1 MVFGVGGIEELHP
14 FTGEIEPDL
23 GVAGARLDDGKRSW
37 HERDSNRLPSRSP
50 FTPVSRE
57 PGAATRYGG
66 PMRLGVLDVGSNTV
80 HLLVVDAHRGAQPT
94 PQLSRKSVLRLAE
107 HIDKRGDLAIEGADA
122 LVGAAIG
129 ARRQAR
135 ELECDE
141 LLAFATSA
149 VRDAGNSSEVLA
161 RVQEEAG
168 VSLQVLG
175 GADEARLTFLA
186 VRRWFGWSAGRL
198 LCLDI
203 GGGSLEL
210 GVGDHEVPEAAL
222 SVPLGAGRL
231 TREWLD
237 GDPPS
242 KPSVE
247 KLRAYVASELA
258 APAKKLLAAGEPD
271 RVVAS
276 SKTFRTLARLAGAA
290 PSKEGPRVPRRLQ
303 LNGLRQ
309 VIGFI
314 SRMAADDV
322 AELDGVSAA
331 RAHQTLA
338 GAIVAE
344 QAMLALGV
352 TEFQLCPWALREG
365 IILRRLDQIG

>member
-1 MVFGVGGIEELHP
+1 
-14 FTGEIEPDL
+14 
-23 GVAGARLDDGKRSW
+23 
-37 HERDSNRLPSRSP
+37 
-50 FTPVSRE
+50 
-57 PGAATRYGG
+57 
-66 PMRLGVLDVGSNTV
+66 MRLGVLDVGSNTV
-80 HLLVVDAHRGAQPT
+80 HLLVVDAHRGGQPT

-122 LVGAAIG
+122 LVGAALG

-135 ELECDE
+135 ELDCDE

-149 VRDAGNSSEVLA
+149 VRDARNSAEVLA
-161 RVQEEAG
+161 RVAEEAG
-168 VSLQVLG
+168 VGLEVLSG
-175 GADEARLTFLA
+175 EDEARLTFLA

-210 GVGDHEVPEAAL
+210 GVGDHEVPDFAL
-222 SVPLGAGRL
+222 SVPVGAGRL

-242 KPSVE
+242 KQALE
-247 KLRAYVASELA
+247 KLREHVADELA
-258 APAKKLLAAGEPD
+258 GPAKKLLNGAAPD

-290 PSKEGPRVPRRLQ
+290 PSKEGPRVRRRLQ
-303 LNGLRQ
+303 INGLRQ
-309 VIGFI
+309 VIAFI
-314 SRMAADDV
+314 SRMASADL

-331 RAHQTLA
+331 RAHQTLV

-352 TEFQLCPWALREG
+352 TEFELCPWALREG
-365 IILRRLDQIG
+365 VILQRLDRIG

>member
-1 MVFGVGGIEELHP
+1 
-14 FTGEIEPDL
+14 
-23 GVAGARLDDGKRSW
+23 
-37 HERDSNRLPSRSP
+37 
-50 FTPVSRE
+50 
-57 PGAATRYGG
+57 
-66 PMRLGVLDVGSNTV
+66 MRLGVLDVGSNTV

-107 HIDKRGDLAIEGADA
+107 HIDKRGHLALEGADA
-122 LVGAAIG
+122 LVGATLG
-129 ARRQAR
+129 ARRQAA
-135 ELECDE
+135 ELDCDE

-149 VRDAGNSSEVLA
+149 VRDAGNSQEVLA
-161 RVQEEAG
+161 RVKDEAG
-168 VSLQVLG
+168 VALEVLAG
-175 GADEARLTFLA
+175 DEEARLTFLA

-210 GVGDHEVPEAAL
+210 AAGSKEEPDVAL
-222 SVPLGAGRL
+222 SVPVGAGRL

-242 KPSVE
+242 KRSVE
-247 KLRAYVASELA
+247 KMRAHVEESLA
-258 APAKKLLAAGEPD
+258 VPAKKLLAEGPPD
-271 RVVAS
+271 RVVAT

-290 PSKEGPRVPRRLQ
+290 PSSAGPRARRTIQ
-303 LNGLRQ
+303 INGLRQ

-314 SRMAADDV
+314 SRMASTDL

-352 TEFQLCPWALREG
+352 TEFALCPWALREG
-365 IILRRLDQIG
+365 VILRRLDHIG